1 MLSIIGLSTMEK
13 LTEDVNVWIETGV
26 ELTNSQQFISL
37 NQLYITLCKT
47 FCQSLPGYHA
57 STASFCRRGKVKS
70 LKILGKKKK
79 SLNKYSMILV
89 SAQ

>member
-79 SLNKYSMILV
+79 V
-89 SAQ
+89 